1 MREFQSAVS
10 PKGQSTIPAEIRREL
25 GIMPK
30 DKVTLRMEEGALRV
44 VPARFTL
51 EDAYGSVAPMN
62 HPEDFEAI
70 SDVAKAEHVDS
81 VVRKLTRR

>member
-1 MREFQSAVS
+1 MREFLSAVS
-10 PKGQSTIPAEIRREL
+10 PKGQITIPAEIRREL

-51 EDAYGSVAPMN
+51 EDAYGSVTPRD

-70 SDVAKAEHVDS
+70 SDMAKAEHASS
-81 VVRKLTRR
+81 VVRKLSRR